1 MPIGAPGM
9 PTFERPVRSTLWP
22 VMNDDRPAV
31 HDCSPYESV
40 NIIPS
45 FARRSMFFVLYPMSP
60 WL

>member
-1 MPIGAPGM
+1 MPIGAPGN
-9 PTFERPVRSTLWP
+9 PTFESPVRYTLWP

-45 FARRSMFFVLYPMSP
+45 FASRSMFGVR
-60 WL
+60 